1 MAKSIDY
8 LLKKR
13 EMLVTERAPWDN
25 QFEVL
30 AEYVYQ
36 RKVGFQ
42 SETAPGAFKN
52 DGSINDSTAA
62 RALQAMTSALM
73 GSLWKTGGRTFRL
86 NQPKYLPQNQANKE
100 YYASLNEVVSKYM
113 ETEKAGFEL
122 AFQENL
128 DESAAFGTGSVGVF
142 RGEYANP
149 LIFKCWSLQSLRLS
163 QSTDEFVDTL
173 YFDEKPT
180 VEQLVNTYGL
190 ENVSEGTK
198 KKYNEEKSQ
207 LDRVHICIAIEPR
220 TKEDQKDAPEA
231 GNKAMPFATYHFEV
245 ENKHIL
251 KESGYTELPSKP
263 SRWYRLAN
271 EMYGRSPTMDALPAI
286 TQINALKEA
295 FVVGVEKKVEPPLF
309 VMDDGSL
316 GAAAVDTSAGGLSV
330 FNMSGRMT
338 GQSPVGVIF
347 DVGELQSIVAA
358 IEQLRTEI
366 MQHFLIDKLYDLNNK
381 TRMTLGEAEIRY
393 DIRSDALSSV
403 YSRIFNEQ
411 LTPIITRSVNILFEM
426 GILGITEDDEAKRK
440 ILEQNGITPI
450 VIPPEIQEAII
461 AGKNL
466 YDIEYISPAAQLL
479 RSSEK
484 AGVNELINGVLALG
498 GAYPEAFEYLDVG
511 EAIEAIR
518 DLGGAPSKIL
528 KARDVAEANV
538 RSKQEAEAAAMQA
551 EKAKAESEAAKNVA
565 GAGKDVVT
573 ASQGQPV

>member
-271 EMYGRSPTMDALPAI
+271 EMYGRSPAMDALPAI

-347 DVGELQSIVAA
+347 DVGELQSIVVA

-528 KARDVAEANV
+528 KARDVAEANI

>member
-271 EMYGRSPTMDALPAI
+271 EMYGRSPAMDALPAI

-347 DVGELQSIVAA
+347 DVGELQSIVVA

-440 ILEQNGITPI
+440 ILEQNGITSI

-528 KARDVAEANV
+528 KARDVAEANI

>member
-347 DVGELQSIVAA
+347 DVGELQSIVVA

-528 KARDVAEANV
+528 KARDVAEANI

>member
-1 MAKSIDY
+1 VAKSIDY

-271 EMYGRSPTMDALPAI
+271 EMYGRSPAMDALPAI

-411 LTPIITRSVNILFEM
+411 LTPIITRSVSILFEM
-426 GILGITEDDEAKRK
+426 GILGITEDDEAKIK

-528 KARDVAEANV
+528 KARDVAEANI

>member
-271 EMYGRSPTMDALPAI
+271 EMYGRSPAMDALPAI

-528 KARDVAEANV
+528 KARDVAEANI

>member
-1 MAKSIDY
+1 VAKSIDY

-271 EMYGRSPTMDALPAI
+271 EMYGRSPAMDALPAI

-528 KARDVAEANV
+528 KARDVAEANI